1 MEEKE
6 FKKYYLQDYVM
17 AKPMSENEARRLFG
31 EPAEQF
37 SEPGY
42 LVEYSNGNKNWI
54 GKADFEGVSRI
65 ADSFV
70 DRMNI
75 EITELDEKRLKL
87 RNFVES
93 DDFKKLTRAERALL
107 LAQNAIMYLYHRQLA
122 TRLLVAKSDTMPGK
136 NIALTNARFN
146 FFEAVTLMHEG
157 YCVARDAWG
166 GIKFATRQI
175 PCDIT
180 GKDIDGMKS
189 LCQEAKD
196 LIKKSLNKSVKYR
209 NQVLSYSII
218 TGVAT
223 YYQPT
228 MEDVESDDWIAY

>member
-1 MEEKE
+1 
-6 FKKYYLQDYVM
+6 
-17 AKPMSENEARRLFG
+17 
-31 EPAEQF
+31 
-37 SEPGY
+37 
-42 LVEYSNGNKNWI
+42 
-54 GKADFEGVSRI
+54 
-65 ADSFV
+65 
-70 DRMNI
+70 
-75 EITELDEKRLKL
+75 
-87 RNFVES
+87 
-93 DDFKKLTRAERALL
+93 
-107 LAQNAIMYLYHRQLA
+107 MYLYHRQLA